1 MKMLTT
7 KQLERQLNY
16 NQGTTFLIKLE
27 GMITTKIEIKN
38 VVTKLDK
45 NNIII
50 FNKKDK
56 SKYILL
62 NKHQII
68 KIEEIIKEIYY
79 IKFDFIQ
86 NVKIIVYK

>member
-68 KIEEIIKEIYY
+68 KEIYY